1 MCQNVGIVVSY
12 LTKIFIIWGSF
23 RKTNSDRT
31 PRRKKVGRGFGCPTP
46 GERPSGR
53 PLGTPPGFEQLG
65 AIARSYRSSEPKL
78 VCEAAACRSIRK
90 ILHSLGSRFYLHG
103 LAPCDQT
110 LDTYLNHLVLYN
122 RVRSP
127 SDQLNLETFIQLNL
141 SCESSRVLGQTV

>member
-53 PLGTPPGFEQLG
+53 PLGTPSWIRATRRDRKVIPELG
-65 AIARSYRSSEPKL
+65 TKL

-110 LDTYLNHLVLYN
+110 FDTYLNHLVLYN